1 MKAILFCG
9 QNIDLNKYNL
19 KDSYLIG
26 VDNGALILAN
36 NKIEMDFALGD
47 FDTAKEENLNLIMKY
62 SKKIKKLNP
71 IKDDTDTFDALDI
84 VYGKYDE
91 ILVLGG
97 IQGKRVEHLISN
109 IYALK
114 KYKGLKLIDDYSLIE
129 IIDKDKEFKKDEYKY
144 ISFFSLKDSI
154 VSLKGFKYNLDN
166 YNLKVFDPI
175 CISNEIVDD
184 IAYLTLDGEV
194 LCIKSM
200 DDNK

>member
-36 NKIEMDFALGD
+36 NKIEMDLALGD

-91 ILVLGG
+91 
-97 IQGKRVEHLISN
+97 N
-109 IYALK
+109 
-114 KYKGLKLIDDYSLIE
+114 
-129 IIDKDKEFKKDEYKY
+129 
-144 ISFFSLKDSI
+144 
-154 VSLKGFKYNLDN
+154 
-166 YNLKVFDPI
+166 
-175 CISNEIVDD
+175 
-184 IAYLTLDGEV
+184 
-194 LCIKSM
+194 
-200 DDNK
+200 

>member
-1 MKAILFCG
+1 MKVILFCG
-9 QNIDLNKYNL
+9 QNVDLNKYNL
-19 KDSYLIG
+19 KDSYLVGI
-26 VDNGALILAN
+26 DNGALILAN
-36 NKIEMDFALGD
+36 NKIEMDLALGD

-166 YNLKVFDPI
+166 YNLKVFDPL

-184 IAYLTLDGEV
+184 VAYLTLDGEV

>member
-1 MKAILFCG
+1 M
-9 QNIDLNKYNL
+9 
-19 KDSYLIG
+19 
-26 VDNGALILAN
+26 
-36 NKIEMDFALGD
+36 
-47 FDTAKEENLNLIMKY
+47 
-62 SKKIKKLNP
+62 
-71 IKDDTDTFDALDI
+71 
-84 VYGKYDE
+84 
-91 ILVLGG
+91 
-97 IQGKRVEHLISN
+97 ISN

-175 CISNEIVDD
+175 CISNEIVDEV
-184 IAYLTLDGEV
+184 AYLTLDGEV

>member
-36 NKIEMDFALGD
+36 NKIEMDLALGD

-71 IKDDTDTFDALDI
+71 IKDDTDTFDALEI

-175 CISNEIVDD
+175 CISNEIVDEV
-184 IAYLTLDGEV
+184 AYLTLDGEV

>member
-26 VDNGALILAN
+26 VDNGAFILAN
-36 NKIEMDFALGD
+36 NKIEMDLALGD

-129 IIDKDKEFKKDEYKY
+129 IIDKDKGFKKDEYKY

>member
-36 NKIEMDFALGD
+36 NKIEMDLALGD

-144 ISFFSLKDSI
+144 ISFFSLTDSI

>member
-36 NKIEMDFALGD
+36 NKIEMDLALGD

-71 IKDDTDTFDALDI
+71 IKDDTDTFDALEI

>member
-36 NKIEMDFALGD
+36 NKIEMDLALGD
-47 FDTAKEENLNLIMKY
+47 IDTAKEENLNLIMKY

-71 IKDDTDTFDALDI
+71 IKDDTDTFDALEI

>member
-36 NKIEMDFALGD
+36 NKIEMDLALGD

>member
-36 NKIEMDFALGD
+36 NKIEMDLALGD

-71 IKDDTDTFDALDI
+71 IKDDTDTFDALEI

-91 ILVLGG
+91 ILVLGE

-154 VSLKGFKYNLDN
+154 VSFKGFKYNLDN
-166 YNLKVFDPI
+166 YYLKVFDPI